1 VKNTRLRQA
10 CVLIDQAIDARDRQI
25 VAMHEQGM
33 TLREIADASGGH
45 LSHGG
50 VAGIIKRK
58 TSQGPRTAPQKRL
71 HRTEG
76 VQP

>member
-1 VKNTRLRQA
+1 MKNTRLRQA
-10 CVLIDQAIDARDRQI
+10 CVLIDQAIDARDRQ
-25 VAMHEQGM
+25 VMAMHANGM

-50 VAGIIKRK
+50 VAGIIKRR
-58 TSQGPRTAPQKRL
+58 TTRGPLTTPQKRL